1 MRKLINTTSISN
13 QNKYFL
19 KQHYDY
25 YEPFCNDMIRIY
37 SPE

>member
-1 MRKLINTTSISN
+1 MRKLNYN
-13 QNKYFL
+13 LNKYFL

-25 YEPFCNDMIRIY
+25 YEPSCNDMIRIY